1 MLRMAQR
8 GGRIR
13 SPNGCP
19 TISKNTRTTA
29 SPREVHK
36 RHEGNN
42 SHCSRS
48 YQLPFNLTCRY
59 NPCLPPQSKVF
70 KMQLIS
76 AVFLLLSLISLSF
89 AHPPTFTSPSPE
101 SLNSNQQVL
110 RPMSF
115 QPRTQKILHAP
126 YRKKGVVSCKICG
139 ISILASRSRQ

>member
-1 MLRMAQR
+1 MAQR

-42 SHCSRS
+42 SHFS
-48 YQLPFNLTCRY
+48 
-59 NPCLPPQSKVF
+59 CLPPQSKVF

-76 AVFLLLSLISLSF
+76 AVLLLLSLIALSF
-89 AHPPTFTSPSPE
+89 AHPPTFTSPSPKN
-101 SLNSNQQVL
+101 LNSNQQVL

-115 QPRTQKILHAP
+115 QPQTQKILHAP